1 MSKKKTLLTILAV
14 MLVCCIAV
22 AGTLAVLFARTSEP
36 VVNTFTAAGGGELFT
51 GEFTL
56 KEHIAAKQTDG
67 SYKLTEETTNNT
79 TTGNNYDVLPKT
91 NLPKDP
97 YITIT
102 DKTNAP
108 AYLYV
113 EVVDELTAG
122 LSYTM
127 ADCWTKLE
135 GVTGNNGGVVYVYNG
150 GTNVGTPIDDKSEGL
165 NKISIIKNDT
175 ITVDDEPGLA
185 KDQTVSLSFYA
196 YLAQASVGTPEVA
209 FNTCFG
215 TQGAA

>member
-22 AGTLAVLFARTSEP
+22 AGTLAVLFAKTSEP
-36 VVNTFTAAGGGELFT
+36 VVNTFTAAGDGKLVT

-67 SYKLTEETTNNT
+67 SYKLTEETTNDT
-79 TTGNNYDVLPKT
+79 VKGNDYYVLPKT

-102 DKTNAP
+102 GKTNAP

-113 EVVDELTAG
+113 EVVGKLPSGMHYA
-122 LSYTM
+122 M

-135 GVTGNNGGVVYVYNG
+135 GVTGNNGGVIYVYN
-150 GTNVGTPIDDKSEGL
+150 NGTPIDEKSTGL
-165 NKISIIKNDT
+165 DNISIIKNDT
-175 ITVDDEPGLA
+175 ITVDDVPGLA
-185 KDQTVSLSFYA
+185 EGQKVSLSFYA
-196 YLAQASVGTPEVA
+196 YLGQASVGTPA
-209 FNTCFG
+209 QAYTACFG
-215 TQGAA
+215 TQTGA

>member
-14 MLVCCIAV
+14 VLVCCIAV
-22 AGTLAVLFARTSEP
+22 TGTLALLFARTSDP
-36 VVNTFTAAGGGELFT
+36 VINTFTAAGGGELFT

-67 SYKLTEETTNNT
+67 SYDLTEATTNDT
-79 TTGNNYDVLPKT
+79 ITGNKYDVLPST

-102 DKTNAP
+102 EKTNAP

-113 EVVDELTAG
+113 EVVGGLTAG
-122 LSYTM
+122 MSYDM
-127 ADCWTKLE
+127 ADCWTKLDN
-135 GVTGNNGGVVYVYNG
+135 VTGTNGGAVYVYNS
-150 GTNVGTPIDDKSEGL
+150 GTPIDNNSTGL
-165 NKISIIKNDT
+165 SKISIIKNDVINVT
-175 ITVDDEPGLA
+175 DNPGLA

-196 YLAQASVGTPEVA
+196 YLAQASVGTPAEA
-209 FNTCFG
+209 YTACFG
-215 TQGAA
+215 TGTGA

>member
-1 MSKKKTLLTILAV
+1 MSKKKILLTILAV

-22 AGTLAVLFARTSEP
+22 VGTLAVLFARTSDP
-36 VVNTFTAAGGGELFT
+36 VINTFTAAGGGELFT

-102 DKTNAP
+102 QKTNAP

-127 ADCWTKLE
+127 ADCWTKLT
-135 GVTGNNGGVVYVYNG
+135 GVTGTNGGDVYVYN
-150 GTNVGTPIDDKSEGL
+150 NGTPIDNNSVGL
-165 NKISIIKNDT
+165 DKISIIKNDV
-175 ITVDDEPGLA
+175 ITVSDEPGLA

-215 TQGAA
+215 TPAGA

>member
-22 AGTLAVLFARTSEP
+22 TGTLAVLFAKTSEP
-36 VVNTFTAAGGGELFT
+36 VVNTFTAAGDGKLVT

-67 SYKLTEETTNNT
+67 SYKLTEETTSDT
-79 TTGNNYDVLPKT
+79 VKGNNYYVLPQT

-102 DKTNAP
+102 GKTNAP

-113 EVVDELTAG
+113 EVVGELPTG
-122 LSYTM
+122 MSYDM
-127 ADCWTKLE
+127 ADCWTKLD
-135 GVTGNNGGVVYVYNG
+135 GVTGNHNGVIYVYN
-150 GTNVGTPIDDKSEGL
+150 NGTPIDDESTGL
-165 NKISIIKNDT
+165 DNISIIKNDT
-175 ITVDDEPGLA
+175 ITVSDEPGLTEG
-185 KDQTVSLSFYA
+185 QEVSLSFYA
-196 YLAQASVGTPEVA
+196 YLGQASVGTPA
-209 FNTCFG
+209 QAYTACFG
-215 TQGAA
+215 TQAGE

>member
-22 AGTLAVLFARTSEP
+22 AGTLAVLFAKTSEP
-36 VVNTFTAAGGGELFT
+36 VVNTFTAAGDGKLVT

-67 SYKLTEETTNNT
+67 SYKLTEETTNDT
-79 TTGNNYDVLPKT
+79 VKGNDYYVLPKT

-102 DKTNAP
+102 GKTNAP

-113 EVVDELTAG
+113 EVVGKLPSGMHYA
-122 LSYTM
+122 M

-135 GVTGNNGGVVYVYNG
+135 GVTGNNGGVIYVYN
-150 GTNVGTPIDDKSEGL
+150 NGTPIDEKSTGL
-165 NKISIIKNDT
+165 DNISIIKNDT
-175 ITVDDEPGLA
+175 ITVDDVPGLA
-185 KDQTVSLSFYA
+185 EGQKVSLSFYA
-196 YLAQASVGTPEVA
+196 YLGQASVGTPA
-209 FNTCFG
+209 QAYTACFG
-215 TQGAA
+215 TPTSA